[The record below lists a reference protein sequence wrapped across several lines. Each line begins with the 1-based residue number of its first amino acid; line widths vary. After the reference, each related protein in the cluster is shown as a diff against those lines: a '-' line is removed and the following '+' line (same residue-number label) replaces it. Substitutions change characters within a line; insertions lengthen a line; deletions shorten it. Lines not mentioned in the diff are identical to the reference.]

1 MMMKTRFTLA
11 IVLAAFFILSAGCY
25 PLLSLNPFYT
35 DKDVSFDPDLLGMW
49 LAEDTDETWEF
60 TKFSENKYRVVISV
74 SDGPQSFV
82 AHLFEIRD
90 TMYLNM
96 YPARDIDIDN
106 VLLIPTHGILQV
118 GTTGSTMEIAEID
131 TEWLREYLKDNPSAI
146 SYTFVDDDVRPKDES
161 DGILVLTSSTEEL
174 QDFIIKIRNIKGAFK
189 KLDIKLYRKPE
200 K

>member
-1 MMMKTRFTLA
+1 MKTRLILA

-49 LAEDTDETWEF
+49 LDEDSDETWEF
-60 TKFSENKYRVVISV
+60 TKFSENKYRVEITVP
-74 SDGPQSFV
+74 DGPQSFI

-90 TMYLNM
+90 IMYLNM
-96 YPARDIDIDN
+96 YPERDNEN
-106 VLLIPTHGILQV
+106 VLMIPTHGILQV
-118 GTTGSTMEIAEID
+118 ETTGSTMEIAEID
-131 TEWLREYLKDNPSAI
+131 TEWLREYLKENLGVI

-161 DGILVLTSSTEEL
+161 DGILVLTSSTEDL
-174 QDFIIKIRNIKGAFK
+174 QNLIIRIRNKKGAFK